1 MNKEETMKAVQAKH
15 TLAKLLADEHHY
27 QFVLMTCLVG
37 SQNYGLETESSD
49 IDTYSFVLPPY
60 MDFISGAPMVSTT
73 IEMEDGSHLNIKDI
87 RLALNLLRK
96 PSPNIVE
103 CFLSDYK
110 VYEPEFYNVFK
121 ECDNNV
127 MLYYLTHA
135 NYKNMVDAIVG
146 TVYQLHGRNMTDG
159 KKYAHALRLQ
169 HMLYRY
175 LDPQASVSEYLHM
188 REHDLK
194 IARKAKIEY
203 PNHEE
208 CRKQYEFIRQH
219 LNNFGKEYQVSNA
232 EKEVEYVAKYDIN
245 RLEYKIFDVYFSLN
259 GLERKYDPEINF

>member
-1 MNKEETMKAVQAKH
+1 METMKAVQANH
-15 TLAKLLADEHHY
+15 ELVKLMAEKHHY

-37 SQNYGLETESSD
+37 SQNYGLETDSSD
-49 IDTYSFVLPPY
+49 VDTYSFVLPSY
-60 MDFISGAPMVSTT
+60 MDFISGVPMVSTT
-73 IEMEDGSHLNIKDI
+73 VEMKDGSHLNIKDI

-110 VYEPEFYNVFK
+110 VYEPDFYNVFK
-121 ECDNNV
+121 EYDNNV

-146 TVYQLHGRNMTDG
+146 TVYQLHGRNMTEG

-175 LDPQASVSEYLHM
+175 LDPQAPVSEYLHM
-188 REHDLK
+188 REHDLQ

-203 PNHEE
+203 PNNEE

-219 LNNFGKEYQVSNA
+219 MNNFGKEYKVSEV

-245 RLEYKIFDVYFSLN
+245 RFEYKIFEVYFFLN
-259 GLERKYDPEINF
+259 GLRRAYEPEINF

>member
-1 MNKEETMKAVQAKH
+1 METMKAVQAKH
-15 TLAKLLADEHHY
+15 AFAKLLTDKHHY

-49 IDTYSFVLPPY
+49 IDTYSFVLPSY

-73 IEMEDGSHLNIKDI
+73 IEMKDGSHLNIIDI

-110 VYEPEFYNVFK
+110 VYEPEFYDVFK
-121 ECDNNV
+121 EYDNNV

-146 TVYQLHGRNMTDG
+146 TVYQLHGRNMSDG

-175 LDPQASVSEYLHM
+175 LDSQASASEYLHM
-188 REHDLK
+188 KEHDLQT
-194 IARKAKIEY
+194 ARKAKIQY

-208 CRKQYEFIRQH
+208 CRKQYEFIRQR
-219 LNNFGKEYQVSNA
+219 LSNFGKEYQVSNK
-232 EKEVEYVAKYDIN
+232 EKEIEYIAKYDIN
-245 RLEYKIFDVYFSLN
+245 RFEYKIFEVYFALN
-259 GLERKYDPEINF
+259 GLERTHEPKTDF

>member
-1 MNKEETMKAVQAKH
+1 MTKEKIINGVKAKH
-15 TLAKLLADEHHY
+15 ALAKLVTDEHHY

-49 IDTYSFVLPPY
+49 IDTYSFVLPSY

-73 IEMEDGSHLNIKDI
+73 IEMKDGSHLNIKDI

-110 VYEPEFYNVFK
+110 VYEPEFYDVFK
-121 ECDNNV
+121 EYDNNV

-146 TVYQLHGRNMTDG
+146 TVYQLHGRNMTEG

-169 HMLYRY
+169 HMLQKY
-175 LDPQASVSEYLHM
+175 LDLQAPVSEYLHM
-188 REHDLK
+188 VKPILE
-194 IARKAKIEY
+194 IARKAKIIY
-203 PNHEE
+203 PNHER
-208 CRKQYEFIRQH
+208 CSRGYETIRQH
-219 LNNFGKEYQVSNA
+219 LSDFGKEYQVSDT
-232 EKEVEYVAKYDIN
+232 EKGVEYVAKYDIN
-245 RLEYKIFDVYFSLN
+245 RFEYKIFDVYFALN
-259 GLERKYDPEINF
+259 GLERKHDPEINF

>member
-1 MNKEETMKAVQAKH
+1 METMKAVQAKH
-15 TLAKLLADEHHY
+15 AFAKLLTDEHHY

-37 SQNYGLETESSD
+37 SQNYGLETDTSD
-49 IDTYSFVLPPY
+49 IDTYSFVLPSY

-73 IEMEDGSHLNIKDI
+73 IEMKDGSHLNIKDI

-110 VYEPEFYNVFK
+110 VYEPEFYDVFK
-121 ECDNNV
+121 EYDNNV

-135 NYKNMVDAIVG
+135 NYKNMVDAIIG

-169 HMLYRY
+169 HMLQKY

-188 REHDLK
+188 TKPILE
-194 IARKAKIEY
+194 IARKAKIAY
-203 PNHEE
+203 PNHER
-208 CRKQYEFIRQH
+208 CSSGYEAIRQR
-219 LNNFGKEYQVSNA
+219 LNDFGKEYQVSNE
-232 EKEVEYVAKYDIN
+232 EKEIEFKWAGEN
-245 RLEYKIFDVYFSLN
+245 A
-259 GLERKYDPEINF
+259 